1 MPIPSSLTNLIP
13 SDDMQGLMRRIEAL
27 EQSAAGVPALVQ
39 QMVGPQIATLQTQAN
54 ALAAQL
60 VSINALIGAQLSPA
74 AANASQTTTITT
86 TATNYASLNI
96 PVPSGYTKAAVL
108 AISTS
113 SIPSSQTDEIATYI
127 NGAVGP
133 VLDIFS
139 NEGSTSY
146 GAVLTGLSGGGSI
159 TVATQARYIFGGSG
173 VRVMNTSTLVV
184 FLR

>member
-1 MPIPSSLTNLIP
+1 MPIPSNLTNLIP
-13 SDDMQGLMRRIEAL
+13 SDDPQGFMRRIEAI
-27 EQSAAGVPALVQ
+27 EADVRRVPALVQ
-39 QMVGPQIATLQTQAN
+39 SMVGPQIASIQA
-54 ALAAQL
+54 AQADLAAQL
-60 VSINALIGAQLSPA
+60 ASINALIGAQVSPWA
-74 AANASQTTTITT
+74 DNASQTTTVTT
-86 TATNYASLNI
+86 TATNYATISI
-96 PVPSGYTKAAVL
+96 PVPSGFTRAAVV

-146 GAVLTGLSGGGSI
+146 GVVLTGLSEGSI
-159 TVATQARYIFGGSG
+159 AVATRARNLFGGSG
-173 VRVMNTSTLVV
+173 SRVMNTSALAI